1 MRVAVIGASGLIGR
15 DVIGI
20 LQDRGH
26 DVVGIA
32 RSTEVDVYTG
42 EGLAHTLVG
51 ADVVVDAVNATTTD
65 TEAVTD
71 FFRTIARNVQR
82 EAAAAGVRRIA
93 LISIIGIDRFTS
105 GHYAGKLAQE
115 NAYRQGPVPVRILR
129 AAQFHEFPEMMLDWT
144 TRGDTAY
151 VPKYR
156 ARLVAARTVAEQLAE
171 SALAQNGPELAEIAG
186 PEEFDLAAAAAEVA
200 ARRGRPARVEEIVDT
215 GDPNHELQATGALL
229 PGPGA
234 IIAGPTFGQWLDRKY
249 AVQP

>member
-15 DVIGI
+15 DVIDV
-20 LQDRGH
+20 LESRGH
-26 DVVGIA
+26 DVVAIT
-32 RSTEVDVYTG
+32 RSTGVDVYTG
-42 EGLAHTLVG
+42 DGLAHALAG
-51 ADVVVDAVNATTTD
+51 ADAVVDAVNATTTD

-93 LISIIGIDRFTS
+93 LISIIGIDRFTA

-115 NAYRQGPVPVRILR
+115 HAYRRGPVPVRILR
-129 AAQFHEFPEMMLDWT
+129 AAQFHEFTEMMLGWT

-156 ARLVAARTVAEQLAE
+156 ARLVAARTVAEQLAD
-171 SALAQNGPELAEIAG
+171 SAVSPDAPELAEIAG
-186 PEEFDLAAAAAEVA
+186 PEEFDLASAAAEVA
-200 ARRGRPARVEEIVDT
+200 ARRGEPARVEETVDT
-215 GDPNHELQATGALL
+215 DDPNHELQAGGALL

-249 AVQP
+249 PA